1 MSEIFLLLD
10 RGFCAI
16 LALRIVPPATFR
28 VPWAFFFPIRLL
40 KSDWFRHIRIL
51 IAVPLLKI
59 LVSPALRFRLETK
72 NGNDMI
78 KNCIVL
84 SSG

>member
-10 RGFCAI
+10 RGYCAT

-59 LVSPALRFRLETK
+59 
-72 NGNDMI
+72 
-78 KNCIVL
+78 
-84 SSG
+84 SGIASVKVPSRNKKWE